1 MAGTLRDRFLLSAL
15 SPLNILLKITGVF
28 VNQKSEAQWRQRLYR
43 FWTFFLFI
51 LAVQSNIYIFVRR
64 SCMMEQIFTQQIN
77 VDRFIHSL
85 VNALI
90 RLSWI
95 VSETIVHLNLMFKMW
110 PSAVL
115 YLETLESVDL
125 DFGRPDLSPIK
136 RYSIYGLIYV
146 LFTVSFSLKKN
157 YFETIQ
163 CIT

>member
-1 MAGTLRDRFLLSAL
+1 
-15 SPLNILLKITGVF
+15 
-28 VNQKSEAQWRQRLYR
+28 
-43 FWTFFLFI
+43 
-51 LAVQSNIYIFVRR
+51 
-64 SCMMEQIFTQQIN
+64 MMEQIFTQQIN

-95 VSETIVHLNLMFKMW
+95 VSETIFHLNLMFKMW

-136 RYSIYGLIYV
+136 RYSIYGLIYA
-146 LFTVSFSLKKN
+146 LFTVSFSFFKKLL
-157 YFETIQ
+157 
-163 CIT
+163 